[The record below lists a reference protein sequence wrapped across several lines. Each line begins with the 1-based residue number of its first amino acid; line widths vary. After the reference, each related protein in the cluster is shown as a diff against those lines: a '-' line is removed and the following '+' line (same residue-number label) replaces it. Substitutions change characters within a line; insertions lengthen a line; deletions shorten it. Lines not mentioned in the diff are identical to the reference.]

1 MNMRELALSLT
12 VARPAA
18 DSAVAAVP
26 MDEENFRAFYQET
39 ARPLLAY
46 LTRASGD
53 SETAGDLFQETYFHC
68 LRARHLPADSVIR
81 RKYLFRVATNLLR
94 DHWRRN
100 KRSAASD
107 MEAVPEQVS
116 EGEMERGSGL
126 RSAFRQLKPREREML
141 WLAYVEQYDH
151 REIAAMTGV
160 RYRSVR
166 MLLFRA
172 RHKLAELLRSGRA
185 DCAENTRCL

>member
-1 MNMRELALSLT
+1 MNMRALALSLT
-12 VARPAA
+12 LARPVA
-18 DSAVAAVP
+18 DSVAAPVP
-26 MDEENFRAFYQET
+26 MDEENFRAFYEET

-53 SETAGDLFQETYFHC
+53 PDAAGDLFQETYFHW
-68 LRARHLPADSVIR
+68 LRARNLPSDAVIR
-81 RKYLFRVATNLLR
+81 KKYLFRIAANLLR

-100 KRSAASD
+100 QHEAASEVEPLEPASKTD
-107 MEAVPEQVS
+107 MEA
-116 EGEMERGSGL
+116 GCNL
-126 RSAFRQLKPREREML
+126 RSAFDQLKPREREML

-166 MLLFRA
+166 ILLFRA
-172 RHKLAELLRSGRA
+172 RHKLVELVRSGRA
-185 DCAENTRCL
+185 ACAGKSRFL